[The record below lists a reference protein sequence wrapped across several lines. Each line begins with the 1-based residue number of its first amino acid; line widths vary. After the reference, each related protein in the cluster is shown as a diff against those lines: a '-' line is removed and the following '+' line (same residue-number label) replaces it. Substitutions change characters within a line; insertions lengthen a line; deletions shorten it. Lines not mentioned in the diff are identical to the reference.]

1 MRSQSCIHGFL
12 RFSIQIVAFLILF
25 LFFCSFVFY
34 CLEQEEEEETGGSR
48 LNQRKE
54 RKKKKK
60 KKGEVDSDEEEEVD
74 GVDGLKNKMHKGTP
88 EVRYLVQRT
97 ASKILI
103 VLLSLNASPLSR
115 I

>member
-1 MRSQSCIHGFL
+1 M
-12 RFSIQIVAFLILF
+12 
-25 LFFCSFVFY
+25 
-34 CLEQEEEEETGGSR
+34 
-48 LNQRKE
+48 NQRKE
-54 RKKKKK
+54 KKKKK
-60 KKGEVDSDEEEEVD
+60 KKGDVDSEEEED
-74 GVDGLKNKMHKGTP
+74 GGVDGLKNKMHKGTP